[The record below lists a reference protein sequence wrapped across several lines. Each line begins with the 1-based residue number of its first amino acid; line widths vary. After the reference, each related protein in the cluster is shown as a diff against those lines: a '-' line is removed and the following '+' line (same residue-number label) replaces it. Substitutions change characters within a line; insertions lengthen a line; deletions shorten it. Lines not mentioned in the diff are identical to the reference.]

1 MADIIDLQLLAAARR
16 ILRKLLTE
24 RGIAY
29 FLLREGK
36 RLMQLD
42 PAKVNI
48 VVRSAAR
55 SRMRQGATIDEDALD
70 HCRRRIRRELIRHV
84 AKAMLEAGL

>member
-16 ILRKLLTE
+16 ILRKFLSE

-42 PAKVNI
+42 PAKVKL
-48 VVRSAAR
+48 VVRAAAR
-55 SRMRQGATIDEDALD
+55 ARTRQGAEVSEHDLE
-70 HCRRRIRRELIRHV
+70 HCRRRIRRDLIRHV
-84 AKAMLEAGL
+84 ANAMLETGL